1 VNFVREKPW
10 GGKRNAKA
18 KAMVVVVAITGILP
32 PIGTLDF
39 RGPKTYSKYIKKRN
53 RTIGNIKKAKL
64 AIPRGGIV

>member
-1 VNFVREKPW
+1 
-10 GGKRNAKA
+10 
-18 KAMVVVVAITGILP
+18 MVVVVAITGILP